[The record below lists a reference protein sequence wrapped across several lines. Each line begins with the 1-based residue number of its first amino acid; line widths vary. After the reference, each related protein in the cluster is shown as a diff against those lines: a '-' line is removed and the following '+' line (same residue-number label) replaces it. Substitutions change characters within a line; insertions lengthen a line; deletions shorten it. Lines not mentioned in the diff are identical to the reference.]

1 VCNACSPHRITIPY
15 QFIVQPPPAVAATSA
30 VSGLQSGLNIGSY
43 VTEAMSDFADRNGGM
58 KVRLCNPCV
67 PDPNPLPPQPQYSDM
82 SGQVPTLYLNSGSR
96 LYPFTEEST
105 TGGSGRARGL
115 SAASGLRPSDQR
127 PQQRSTSP
135 YNRHTGT
142 LVSCPVTCHACYHI
156 LPRGIY

>member
-1 VCNACSPHRITIPY
+1 
-15 QFIVQPPPAVAATSA
+15 VQPPPAVAGLSA
-30 VSGLQSGLNIGSY
+30 VSGSQSGQDMSNH
-43 VTEAMSDFADRNGGM
+43 VTGATSDFADRNGGM

-96 LYPFTEEST
+96 PYSFTEDST

-115 SAASGLRPSDQR
+115 SAASGLRSSDQR
-127 PQQRSTSP
+127 RQQRSTSP

-142 LVSCPVTCHACYHI
+142 IVSRPISLIHRA
-156 LPRGIY
+156 PRTTSSHLLMFY